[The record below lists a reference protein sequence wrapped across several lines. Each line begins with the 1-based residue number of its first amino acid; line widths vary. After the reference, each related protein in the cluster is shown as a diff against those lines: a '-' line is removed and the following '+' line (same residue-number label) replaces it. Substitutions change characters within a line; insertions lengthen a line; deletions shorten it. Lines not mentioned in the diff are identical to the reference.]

1 MSTELVFDDGDD
13 LAAGAETLYFVRRR
27 GKVYGP
33 FTEGRLEDC
42 LGEEIFTANDSVS
55 PDKVSWE
62 PLGAF
67 LRRDLEEN
75 AEYAAADGVPDDWA
89 AQDDLA
95 MLDDEGN
102 GEDAT
107 DLLD

>member
-1 MSTELVFDDGDD
+1 MSDDLVLDDDDGM
-13 LAAGAETLYFVRRR
+13 AAEAEALYFVRRR

-42 LGEEIFTANDSVS
+42 LGEEIFTADDAVS

-67 LRRDLEEN
+67 LRRDNEEN
-75 AEYAAADGVPDDWA
+75 AEYVAADGDP
-89 AQDDLA
+89 DDLA
-95 MLDDEGN
+95 VQDDEGD